1 MKMMKSLLSILLVGA
16 VLVVTTAALNQ
27 DGKVRMR
34 ISSDELRLP
43 EANESD
49 LAKQILAIMNTSVD
63 PCTDFYEYAC
73 GALLNLPLR
82 SRAACSARSISCIY
96 ESSSGISI
104 D

>member
-1 MKMMKSLLSILLVGA
+1 
-16 VLVVTTAALNQ
+16 
-27 DGKVRMR
+27 MR
-34 ISSDELRLP
+34 ISNDELRLP

-73 GALLNLPLR
+73 GALLLLAR
-82 SRAACSARSISCIY
+82 SRAARSARSISCIY

-104 D
+104 DLIKSILLHTRHVGEHLPLAS

>member
-1 MKMMKSLLSILLVGA
+1 MKSLLSILLVLGA

-34 ISSDELRLP
+34 ISNDELRLP

-73 GALLNLPLR
+73 GALLHLGP
-82 SRAACSARSISCIY
+82 SAAALHFLQL
-96 ESSSGISI
+96 
-104 D
+104 

>member
-1 MKMMKSLLSILLVGA
+1 MKSLLSILLVLGA

-34 ISSDELRLP
+34 ISGDELRLP

-73 GALLNLPLR
+73 GALLHHAPPQPRCPL
-82 SRAACSARSISCIY
+82 SSPISCIY